1 MNFSD
6 ILSNPNVPDTG
17 FDFDLKYDFD
27 KAPQYDWS
35 AGDEKPGKNFLDV
48 FSDELQK
55 SGYFDQSKEETKKHD
70 VYGDR
75 RRSSGSGDT
84 VADLGGGNTAVNPNT
99 SSLIQSQ
106 MAMLNQQQQPGMG
119 SQLVGAGAAAG
130 VSMIPGVGPFLAPL
144 AGGLGS
150 AVGNLLPF

>member
-1 MNFSD
+1 MNFAD
-6 ILSNPNVPDTG
+6 GLTNPNIPDMG

-27 KAPQYDWS
+27 KAPAYDWS

-75 RRSSGSGDT
+75 RRSSEAGDT

-106 MAMLNQQQQPGMG
+106 MAMMNKGPGLG
-119 SQLVGAGAAAG
+119 GQLAGAGAAAG
-130 VSMIPGVGPFLAPL
+130 VSMIPGVGPALAPF
-144 AGGLGS
+144 AGNFVSGLFG
-150 AVGNLLPF
+150 